1 VEDSRLITLRFPG
14 VGAVRQ
20 HGRTPAPATN
30 RLCENTVSGTP
41 NATLGRGASIC
52 TATARHRHTS
62 AARSDKLRRAGTR
75 STDEA
80 TDRSDLMPINWA
92 DIPWPVIGLLA
103 ALTFVTS
110 LIGHSLTRNA
120 FVGAIITVILFVAIY
135 VFWDFY
141 PHGLAPG
148 IRFPTK
154 L

>member
-1 VEDSRLITLRFPG
+1 VTVRARDQQMQQLT
-14 VGAVRQ
+14 GAN
-20 HGRTPAPATN
+20 H
-30 RLCENTVSGTP
+30 
-41 NATLGRGASIC
+41 
-52 TATARHRHTS
+52 
-62 AARSDKLRRAGTR
+62 
-75 STDEA
+75 
-80 TDRSDLMPINWA
+80 MPINWA

-110 LIGHSLTRNA
+110 LVGHSLTRNA

-135 VFWDFY
+135 IFWDFY